1 MVQNSVATF
10 VTNPEAYPLTL
21 AHINEL
27 QVLLQEAGCLGV
39 TPDWL
44 ADNAACDIKFDSF
57 LHEHVAKIITPYLAE
72 KPIDW
77 SIQHTESRKKKLI
90 LSDMDSTM
98 IAQECI
104 DELAAEA
111 GIGEKVADIT
121 ERAMNGEL
129 DFTAAL
135 EERIGLLTDLPESV
149 LEKVYAERITLSEGA
164 KTLIATMRANGA
176 YAMLVS
182 GGFTFFTE
190 RVGKAL
196 GFDADEANILDF
208 ANGALTG
215 NVIKPVLDK
224 HAKEATLNR
233 LIKELDIT
241 AKDTTAIG
249 DGANDLPMLIASGL
263 GIAYRGKPIVQ
274 GQSDAAINHTDLTTL
289 LYFQGY
295 TSKEFTQT

>member
-10 VTNPEAYPLTL
+10 VANPADTPLTL

-27 QVLLQEAGCLGV
+27 QRLLQDAGCLAI

-44 ADNAACDIKFDSF
+44 ADDTACDIKFDSF
-57 LHEHVAKIITPYLAE
+57 LHEHVIKTITPYLAD

-77 SIQHTESRKKKLI
+77 AIQHTEHRRKKLI

-111 GIGEKVADIT
+111 GIGAKVADIT

-135 EERIGLLTDLPESV
+135 EERIGLLKGLPESV
-149 LEKVYAERITLSEGA
+149 LENVYAERITLSEGA
-164 KTLIATMRANGA
+164 KTLIATMKKNGA
-176 YAMLVS
+176 TAMLVS

-190 RVGKAL
+190 RVAKAL
-196 GFDADEANILDF
+196 GFDAHEANILDF
-208 ANGALTG
+208 KDGELTG
-215 NVIKPVLDK
+215 KVIKPVLDK
-224 HAKEATLNR
+224 HAKEATLQR
-233 LIKELDIT
+233 LITELGIT
-241 AKDTTAIG
+241 AEDTTAIG
-249 DGANDLPMLIASGL
+249 DGANDLPMIQASGL

-274 GQSDAAINHTDLTTL
+274 GEADAAINHTDLTTL

-295 TSKEFTQT
+295 KQDKFSS

>member
-10 VTNPEAYPLTL
+10 VTNPADYPLTL
-21 AHINEL
+21 AHISDL
-27 QVLLQEAGCLGV
+27 QALLLEAGCLAI

-44 ADNAACDIKFDSF
+44 ADDAACDIKFDSF
-57 LHEHVAKIITPYLAE
+57 LHEHVTQVIAPYLAD

-77 SIQHTESRKKKLI
+77 AIQQVEHRRKKLI

-111 GIGEKVADIT
+111 GIGAKVAYIT

-129 DFTAAL
+129 DFTDAL
-135 EERIGLLTDLPESV
+135 EERIGLLAGLPEAV

-164 KTLIATMRANGA
+164 KTLIATMKANGA
-176 YAMLVS
+176 TAMLVS

-196 GFDADEANILDF
+196 GFDAHEANSLDF
-208 ANGALTG
+208 SEGALTG
-215 NVIKPVLDK
+215 NIIKPVLDK
-224 HAKEATLNR
+224 EAKKATLER
-233 LIKELDIT
+233 LIAELHIT
-241 AKDTTAIG
+241 AKETTAIG
-249 DGANDLPMLIASGL
+249 DGANDLPMLKASGL
-263 GIAYRGKPIVQ
+263 GVAYRGKPIVQ
-274 GQSDAAINHTDLTTL
+274 AEADAAINHTDLTTL
-289 LYFQGY
+289 LYYQGY
-295 TSKEFTQT
+295 KRKEFTQT